1 MASAWEG
8 RVTDDNNSA
17 SPDNGPY
24 FFLSYAHT
32 PRQEGS
38 PGDPDIWV
46 ANLFQD
52 LCAHI
57 MQLTSLPPGAIS
69 GFMDRELRTGSDWPT
84 RLARALATCRVFV
97 PLYSRR
103 YFDSEHCGKE
113 WFAFSRRAL
122 NHVARAGPAEAIIP
136 ALWVP
141 VAPALLPEAAKS
153 IQFDHSQLGERYS
166 THGFYGIIKLSRYR
180 SEYEEAVYELARRIV
195 DVGQGTHIEPESPV
209 RYDDSLESAFGSADQ
224 PQPGRRRMRITIV
237 APEASA
243 LPGGRADYHYGRSA
257 RDWNPYRPESVRSL
271 ADHAADLVRSL
282 GYQPDVGDLDEHLDA
297 LLGTEQPS
305 GPCVLLVDAWAT
317 MQPEC
322 RERLRRIDDRREPW
336 VQIVLP
342 WNRKDTEIIT
352 AEPALRQ
359 SLESAL
365 KQKLAA
371 GRVDSRIAVSGVPS
385 LGDFSMVLPM
395 VVRVAARQF
404 LRHAQAYPPEGPV
417 IQKPRL
423 TGPAADPPNPEH

>member
-1 MASAWEG
+1 VTEG
-8 RVTDDNNSA
+8 YNSA
-17 SPDNGPY
+17 SPDNAPY

-32 PRQEGS
+32 PRQEGY

-52 LCAHI
+52 LCSHI
-57 MQLTSLPPGAIS
+57 MQLTNLPPGAMP

-84 RLARALATCRVFV
+84 RLAQALATCRVFV

-122 NHVARAGPAEAIIP
+122 NHVARAGPAEAIVP

-141 VAPALLPEAAKS
+141 VAPAQLPEAVKS

-180 SEYEEAVYELARRIV
+180 GEYEEAVYELARRIV
-195 DVGQGTHIEPESPV
+195 QVAQATHIDPEPPV
-209 RYDDSLESAFGSADQ
+209 RYDSLESAFGSADH
-224 PQPGRRRMRITIV
+224 PQPGKRRMRITIV

-243 LPGGRADYHYGRSA
+243 LPDGRTDYHYGRTA

-282 GYQPDVGDLDEHLDA
+282 GYEPDVGDLEEHLDA
-297 LLGTEQPS
+297 LLGAGRVG
-305 GPCVLLVDAWAT
+305 GPGVLLVDGWAT
-317 MQPEC
+317 LQEKC
-322 RERLRRIDDRREPW
+322 RERLRLIDGRGEAW
-336 VQIVLP
+336 VQVVLP
-342 WNRKDTEIIT
+342 WNREDRESIV
-352 AEPALRQ
+352 AEPALRE
-359 SLESAL
+359 SLEGAL
-365 KQKLAA
+365 REKLMA
-371 GRVDSRIAVSGVPS
+371 GRTDCRIAVSGVPS
-385 LGDFSMVLPM
+385 LGEFSMVLPM
-395 VVRVAARQF
+395 VVGVAAKQF
-404 LRHAQAYPPEGPV
+404 LRNAQAYPPEGPV

-423 TGPAADPPNPEH
+423 IGPVADPPNPEYFDERN

>member
-1 MASAWEG
+1 
-8 RVTDDNNSA
+8 
-17 SPDNGPY
+17 
-24 FFLSYAHT
+24 
-32 PRQEGS
+32 
-38 PGDPDIWV
+38 
-46 ANLFQD
+46 
-52 LCAHI
+52 
-57 MQLTSLPPGAIS
+57 
-69 GFMDRELRTGSDWPT
+69 
-84 RLARALATCRVFV
+84 
-97 PLYSRR
+97 
-103 YFDSEHCGKE
+103 
-113 WFAFSRRAL
+113 
-122 NHVARAGPAEAIIP
+122 
-136 ALWVP
+136 
-141 VAPALLPEAAKS
+141 
-153 IQFDHSQLGERYS
+153 
-166 THGFYGIIKLSRYR
+166 
-180 SEYEEAVYELARRIV
+180 
-195 DVGQGTHIEPESPV
+195 
-209 RYDDSLESAFGSADQ
+209 
-224 PQPGRRRMRITIV
+224 MRITIV
-237 APEASA
+237 APEAST
-243 LPGGRADYHYGRSA
+243 LPNGRGDYHYGRSV

-317 MQPEC
+317 MQAEC

-365 KQKLAA
+365 KAKLAA

-423 TGPAADPPNPEH
+423 TGPSADPPNPEH